1 MFDFGTVRLNGRRST
16 VGLSFL
22 SGLRDSSLHTV
33 AQDFAFDG
41 SARTWSKAG
50 KNLRQRKRCNEWERE
65 GWGGVRESKRSGADF
80 FPE

>member
-1 MFDFGTVRLNGRRST
+1 M
-16 VGLSFL
+16 GLPLL

-65 GWGGVRESKRSGADF
+65 GGVEYGSLKGRAPIFSRNDDHNELIAIF
-80 FPE
+80 VL